1 MTISRAKTL
10 INELNP
16 NPEKVKRLI
25 ECLRWESSYVQ
36 ECIDKGSRDL
46 ESGEKV
52 IAEISGLISQ
62 LETKL

>member
-1 MTISRAKTL
+1 MTISKAKAL

-16 NPEKVKRLI
+16 DPNKVKRII

-36 ECIDKGSRDL
+36 ECMDKGSRDL
-46 ESGEKV
+46 ESGEEV
-52 IAEISGLISQ
+52 RAEISSLISQ

>member
-1 MTISRAKTL
+1 MTISKAKAL

-16 NPEKVKRLI
+16 DPNKVRRII

-36 ECIDKGSRDL
+36 ECMDKGSRDL
-46 ESGEKV
+46 ESGEEV
-52 IAEISGLISQ
+52 RAEISSLISQ